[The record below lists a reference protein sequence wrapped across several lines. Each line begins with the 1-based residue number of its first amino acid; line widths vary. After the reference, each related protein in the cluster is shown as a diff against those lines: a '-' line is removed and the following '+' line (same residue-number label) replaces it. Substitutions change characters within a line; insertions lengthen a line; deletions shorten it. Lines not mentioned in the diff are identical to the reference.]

1 MLELA
6 ERAVREALA
15 AGAEY
20 AEARVVRSA
29 AEFLRVRDGAT
40 VEAGAPTEFGLGVR
54 ALVNGAFGFAAVP
67 GSPRE
72 LGDLTAGVARR
83 AARGAR
89 ELATTRRRRTV
100 LAPATPH
107 HVGGDGGGAHTPV
120 AVDPFAVSLEDKLA
134 LLFELDAALAG
145 GRDIQTRD
153 AHLSVHRDE
162 RWVAT
167 LDALHSAYDLI
178 LLDCPPTINL
188 LAENIF
194 AAADIIVVPLV
205 PTTLSLLAHH
215 QLLDFLAANGY
226 ASRRVCAF
234 FSMVDGRKKM
244 HRDLIAQAREE
255 HAHILD
261 SAIPYLA
268 PVEQMGV
275 YRAPVGVFAA
285 TSPAAA
291 AYAQLWQ
298 ELSTAI
304 APASTHTER

>member
-1 MLELA
+1 VGGRTDAQQSEADMTIIAIYSNKGGVGKTAAAVNLA
-6 ERAVREALA
+6 YLA
-15 AGAEY
+15 AQGGALTLLCDLDAQGSSTFY
-20 AEARVVRSA
+20 FRVQ
-29 AEFLRVRDGAT
+29 
-40 VEAGAPTEFGLGVR
+40 
-54 ALVNGAFGFAAVP
+54 P
-67 GSPRE
+67 GIKRK
-72 LGDLTAGVARR
+72 
-83 AARGAR
+83 ARGLAR
-89 ELATTRRRRTV
+89 QSKQLANSIKST
-100 LAPATPH
+100 
-107 HVGGDGGGAHTPV
+107 D
-120 AVDPFAVSLEDKLA
+120 F
-134 LLFELDAALAG
+134 
-145 GRDIQTRD
+145 
-153 AHLSVHRDE
+153 AHLDLLPADFSHRNLD
-162 RWVAT
+162 VAYAAKKNPTARLAKT

-205 PTTLSLLAHH
+205 PTPLSLLAHH